1 MEMTILR
8 LSFYFA
14 GYAKKQF
21 ISRKIG
27 QNIMVACINIQI
39 RIMFDNVLIMFFVGF
54 WFYIFCYHIV
64 FLLLPFG
71 FICYP
76 SPVPPWLWTYSSVVR
91 FCQTT
96 FATARTTFVNVHT
109 PRLKRVFLREWWG
122 ASRNFGE
129 GSGDSKTIEGQR
141 VFCVLL
147 YSVR

>member
-54 WFYIFCYHIV
+54 
-64 FLLLPFG
+64 
-71 FICYP
+71 
-76 SPVPPWLWTYSSVVR
+76 
-91 FCQTT
+91 
-96 FATARTTFVNVHT
+96 
-109 PRLKRVFLREWWG
+109 
-122 ASRNFGE
+122 
-129 GSGDSKTIEGQR
+129 
-141 VFCVLL
+141 
-147 YSVR
+147 